1 MSDPPRPPRRR
12 IVMAPTR
19 PPAELRAVRV
29 VVEEDSDPD
38 VSYLEQEGLEERL
51 AEYRKGEF
59 GFVTVRAEAEVGIAE
74 TEQLLASPGLRGI
87 ENDAT
92 PEEIEQIAAEEW
104 AALRNVL
111 KTVGVSTEQL
121 PLELD
126 REWIEWRT

>member
-1 MSDPPRPPRRR
+1 MSNLRPRVVAAPPR
-12 IVMAPTR
+12 R
-19 PPAELRAVRV
+19 PPAELRALRV
-29 VVEEDSDPD
+29 VVEEDPDPD

-51 AEYRKGEF
+51 EEYRQGEF

-74 TEQLLASPGLRGI
+74 TEQILTSPGLAGI